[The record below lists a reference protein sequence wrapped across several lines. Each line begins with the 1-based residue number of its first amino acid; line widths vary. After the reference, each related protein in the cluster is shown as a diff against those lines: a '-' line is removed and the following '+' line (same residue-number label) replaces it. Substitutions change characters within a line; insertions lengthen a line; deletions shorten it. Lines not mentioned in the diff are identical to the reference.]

1 MKNKINYGRLQ
12 NVLGKLGYTADPPST
27 NRVVFRH
34 ADIDLPIIMRRM
46 RRNEI
51 LKPIDVL
58 SVQNALAN
66 GGIVP
71 KEQFDSLFEVTPIAL
86 WHSIIDAEAEYVSEH
101 GHPPALLKLPVLQAY
116 DLAKLSRNEFGPLS
130 ERVML
135 EGIKVFEKEGLLKIP
150 VKLVHNEAEF
160 VFE

>member
-1 MKNKINYGRLQ
+1 MKSKINFNKLQ
-12 NVLGKLGYTADPPST
+12 NVLGKLGYSADSSNT

-34 ADIDLPIIMRRM
+34 AEIDLPIIMRRM

-66 GGIVP
+66 GGVVP
-71 KEQFDSLFEVTPIAL
+71 KEQFDSLFEETPIAL
-86 WHSIIDAEAEYVSEH
+86 WHSIIDAEAEYENEH
-101 GHPPALLKLPVLQAY
+101 GHPPTLLKLPVLQAY
-116 DLAKLSRNEFGPLS
+116 DLAKLSRKEFGPLA

-150 VKLVHNEAEF
+150 VELVHDEAEF